1 MEEVKSQRR
10 YAFAEERASKW
21 SVKALCRMLSVSE
34 SGYYRY
40 RKNKDKPK
48 RDELLSGG
56 IGKILDKS
64 PYNATTVCGGC
75 SWR

>member
-1 MEEVKSQRR
+1 
-10 YAFAEERASKW
+10 
-21 SVKALCRMLSVSE
+21 MLSVSE

-64 PYNATTVCGGC
+64 PYNSDHGVRGC